1 MLEEKV
7 SRHQTD
13 FYLVNTG
20 WSAAIKRGAA
30 VLVRFLPSSRLNYN
44 KFAISSAAVSMRA
57 WVSWK
62 SLGTIFPGKTTA
74 PFPAAVLLIS
84 LMACLPPMDF
94 YLKAGYNSTDKTAF
108 IQWIE

>member
-1 MLEEKV
+1 LHPENTWKDEMPFKN
-7 SRHQTD
+7 RH
-13 FYLVNTG
+13 
-20 WSAAIKRGAA
+20 
-30 VLVRFLPSSRLNYN
+30 YN
-44 KFAISSAAVSMRA
+44 KFAISSAAFTMRA
-57 WVSWK
+57 WELWK
-62 SLGTIFPGKTTA
+62 SLGTILPGKTTA